1 METEHRIELLEV
13 RKEEFDEE
21 IKTIDVTIQRLKQ
34 IADELSPIRE
44 TTIEIKRFISNLE
57 NQKNINEEQKEQ
69 IEHDIEYVRGIED
82 R

>member
-1 METEHRIELLEV
+1 METEHRVELLEV
-13 RKEEFDEE
+13 QKEEVDEE

-44 TTIEIKRFISNLE
+44 ATMEVKRFISNLE

-69 IEHDIEYVRGIED
+69 IEHDIE
-82 R
+82 